1 LQYMDDRRSRNVM
14 RYLEAIHHR
23 QDLTENLEKLKCRTL
38 ILVGDQSPF
47 YHEALHI
54 NNAMNRRYNALI
66 EVRAEHLLH
75 LLMFSAWLDNFMLCN
90 TSIPDWLKDVF
101 FAG

>member
-1 LQYMDDRRSRNVM
+1 MDDRRSRNVM

-66 EVRAEHLLH
+66 EVRAEHLFH
-75 LLMFSAWLDNFMLCN
+75 LLMFSA
-90 TSIPDWLKDVF
+90 
-101 FAG
+101 